1 MSLTTECDLDS
12 VTCIFVIDQMH
23 ICHWP
28 PYKEMQKNL
37 GVGIFVIDQ
46 MHKYHWPL
54 SVILTQ

>member
-23 ICHWP
+23 MCHWP

-46 MHKYHWPL
+46 VHKCHWPL
-54 SVILTQ
+54 SVI